1 MRVID
6 NFILG
11 RKGGLTTGHAEAE
24 RDYKRLAEEFSF
36 SIDPDAYV
44 DTLTVGERQQ
54 LEILRLIWLGAKA
67 LIFDEPTTGISAAQ
81 KVKLFAALRLLA
93 NQGKTILFVSHK
105 LEDVEG
111 LCSKVAVL
119 RQGKLVGEVKRP
131 YSTKNLVEM
140 MFGKEISVGSRDP
153 CSGDGKTTLSL
164 RNLTVEDYRLKVQDV
179 SMEVCCGEVIGLAG
193 MEGSGQGLFMRSV
206 AGLVRTVG
214 GHILLNNTDL
224 TGRSY
229 HAFKHLGTAF
239 LPAARLEEGLATGM
253 SLTEHIV
260 LAEEAHGFFINWEK
274 GRELTQK
281 RITDFNIHGTPAS
294 PVESLSGG
302 NQQRA
307 LLALLREPLSLLL
320 LEHPTR
326 GLDIESTIYIW
337 SKLKER
343 CRQGTCILFISS
355 DLEEILQYSDRV
367 LVFFSGKVTKPIES
381 TSLSIEKLGELIG
394 GKGWPESTSGK
405 KP

>member
-1 MRVID
+1 
-6 NFILG
+6 
-11 RKGGLTTGHAEAE
+11 
-24 RDYKRLAEEFSF
+24 
-36 SIDPDAYV
+36 
-44 DTLTVGERQQ
+44 
-54 LEILRLIWLGAKA
+54 
-67 LIFDEPTTGISAAQ
+67 
-81 KVKLFAALRLLA
+81 
-93 NQGKTILFVSHK
+93 
-105 LEDVEG
+105 
-111 LCSKVAVL
+111 
-119 RQGKLVGEVKRP
+119 
-131 YSTKNLVEM
+131 
-140 MFGKEISVGSRDP
+140 
-153 CSGDGKTTLSL
+153 
-164 RNLTVEDYRLKVQDV
+164 
-179 SMEVCCGEVIGLAG
+179 
-193 MEGSGQGLFMRSV
+193 
-206 AGLVRTVG
+206 
-214 GHILLNNTDL
+214 
-224 TGRSY
+224 
-229 HAFKHLGTAF
+229 
-239 LPAARLEEGLATGM
+239 M

-274 GRELTQK
+274 GKELTQK

-343 CRQGTCILFISS
+343 CRQGTSILFISS

-367 LVFFSGKVTKPIES
+367 LVFFSGKVTQALES

-394 GKGWPESTSGK
+394 GKGWLESMPGK